1 MNQFFIDSIMPWINQ
16 IVLVLLLFA
25 ASALLMAAILWA
37 LGRGKPRDGA
47 SEAAGGWIDTARR
60 EAETV
65 VREARVTAQDELFK
79 AREKFENETKER
91 RQELMEFEKRVT
103 GREAGL
109 ERRAESLEHKAE
121 DLAHKEAQV
130 AQREKELH
138 KVQME
143 LDELKQL
150 SLQEL
155 QRISGLSAEDAKKLL
170 LVRIEDEARADA
182 GTMARRIIE
191 EAKQNAEREAKRTIT
206 VAIERCAS
214 SHVQTATTC
223 SVSLPNEEMKGRII
237 GREGRN
243 IRAFEA
249 ATGINVLIDDT
260 PQVVV
265 LSGFD
270 PVRREVARQT
280 LERLIADGRINPA
293 RIEEE
298 AAKVAEELQTVIRQ
312 AGDEAVAKLGLHS
325 VHSDLINMLGR
336 LKFRHSF
343 AQNVLDHS
351 IEVGQIAGAMAAE
364 LGLDQ
369 QLAKRIGLFHDIGK
383 AINYEVG
390 GSHAVIGGDMLKKCG
405 ESEDVWQAVACHHH
419 EVEPTTLYGMLISAA
434 DAISASRPGARSE
447 SMELYLQR
455 LEKLEAI
462 ANGFSGVEKSY
473 ALQAGREIRV
483 IVEPSKLNDG
493 EAAQLARDITKK
505 IEQELQYP
513 GQIKVTV
520 VRETR
525 AVELAK

>member
-1 MNQFFIDSIMPWINQ
+1 MLIAA
-16 IVLVLLLFA
+16 VALLL
-25 ASALLMAAILWA
+25 AAIVWA
-37 LGRGKPRDGA
+37 LSRSKLRNGTD
-47 SEAAGGWIDTARR
+47 SSGGWFDASRCEADT
-60 EAETV
+60 V
-65 VREARVTAQDELFK
+65 LREARVAAQDELFK
-79 AREKFENETKER
+79 TRETFEKETKER
-91 RQELMEFEKRVT
+91 RQELTELEKRVLA
-103 GREAGL
+103 REATL
-109 ERRAESLEHKAE
+109 ERKMELSDRKADE
-121 DLAHKEAQV
+121 LARKDAQV
-130 AQREKELH
+130 AQHEKELH
-138 KVQME
+138 KLQTE

-155 QRISGLSAEDAKKLL
+155 QRIGGLSADDAKKLL
-170 LVRIEDEARADA
+170 LARMEEEARAE
-182 GTMARRIIE
+182 GGIIGRRILD
-191 EAKQNAEREAKRTIT
+191 EAKHNAERESKRVITI
-206 VAIERCAS
+206 AIERCAS
-214 SHVQTATTC
+214 NHVQTATSCTIA
-223 SVSLPNEEMKGRII
+223 LPNEEMKGRII

-270 PVRREVARQT
+270 PVRREVARRT

-298 AAKVAEELQTVIRQ
+298 VVKVTEELQTAIHQ
-312 AGDEAVAKLGLHS
+312 AGDEAVIKLGLHA
-325 VHSDLINMLGR
+325 VHPDLVNTLGR

-343 AQNVLDHS
+343 AQNVLDHC
-351 IEVGQIAGAMAAE
+351 IEVGQIAGSMAAE

-383 AINYEVG
+383 AMDHEVE
-390 GSHAVIGGDMLKKCG
+390 GSHALIGGDLLKKHG
-405 ESEDVWQAVACHHH
+405 ETEEVQQAVACHHH
-419 EVEPTTLYGMLISAA
+419 EVEPTTLYGMLVSAA

-447 SMELYLQR
+447 SMEFYLQR

-462 ANGFSGVEKSY
+462 ANSFSGVEKSY
-473 ALQAGREIRV
+473 ALQAGREVRV
-483 IVEPSKLNDG
+483 IVEPSKLGDDG
-493 EAAQLARDITKK
+493 AAQLARDISRK

-525 AVELAK
+525 AVEFAK